1 MDVSRRVIFA
11 HMKLL
16 EYQGKR
22 LFKKY
27 GIAVP
32 KGTLLSHRSSNV
44 NRQTF
49 PVVLKAQIPIGE
61 RKKAGGVIV
70 AKNTQEAQ
78 IAYKKII
85 GAPIAGYI
93 VKKILAEELVQFEH
107 EYYLSFSYS
116 GDSRTPVL
124 AISKEGG
131 KPVWSAHQVPI
142 DPVWGIR
149 DFLLR
154 DKINAIGIPY
164 TNGLKKVI
172 TSLWKLL
179 NGEHALVAEINPLFS
194 CADDRWIAGDAKV
207 ILDDNVVDPSYRP
220 LLDLGGD
227 IGILAS
233 GGGASLT
240 NLDALMRH
248 GGRPANYVEY
258 SGNPKADVVE
268 ALTKKVLGRKG
279 LKGAWVIGGT
289 ANFTDIH
296 ETLTGFV
303 NGLRKIKPRPTYP
316 IVIRRDGP
324 RRKEAFEML
333 KDVGEKEGYDFHLYG
348 SEISMSDSGKIMT
361 QLAYQKS
368 KSHSVTK
375 SLSKPAIPND

>member
-1 MDVSRRVIFA
+1 
-11 HMKLL
+11 MKLL
-16 EYQGKR
+16 EYQGKK

-32 KGTLLSHRSSNV
+32 KSALLSPSAPYTLSPIPYPLLLKSQV
-44 NRQTF
+44 
-49 PVVLKAQIPIGE
+49 PVGE
-61 RKKAGGVIV
+61 RKRAGGIIRVESKKLLRKT
-70 AKNTQEAQ
+70 AQELFA
-78 IAYKKII
+78 KKIH
-85 GAPIAGYI
+85 GHLP
-93 VKKILAEELVQFEH
+93 KKILAEELVQFEH

-116 GDSRTPVL
+116 SDTRTPML

-131 KPVWSAHQVPI
+131 KPVTSANQIAI

-154 DKINAIGIPY
+154 EKLNKIGIAY
-164 TNGLKKVI
+164 TKGLSDTIKK
-172 TSLWKLL
+172 LWKLF
-179 NGEHALVAEINPLFS
+179 NDEHTLIAEINPLFA
-194 CADDRWIAGDAKV
+194 CANDAFVAGDAKIV
-207 ILDDNVVDPSYRP
+207 LDDNVVDPSYRP

-258 SGNPKADVVE
+258 SGNPKADVVA
-268 ALTKKVLGRKG
+268 ALTKKVLSRKG

-296 ETLTGFV
+296 ETLTGFM
-303 NGLRKIKPRPTYP
+303 NGLRKIKPKPTYP

-333 KDVGEKEGYDFHLYG
+333 REAEKKEGYDFHLYG
-348 SEISMSDSGKIMT
+348 AETSMSESGKIMT
-361 QLAYQKS
+361 KLAYK
-368 KSHSVTK
+368 K
-375 SLSKPAIPND
+375 